1 MKLGSRDPTEVRD
14 VSIVLWDADI
24 FLSLGKWSGRY
35 DSDIVSTDDSEEET
49 DNWQGRLLEGEE
61 KIDLFVLIHT
71 SWVFI

>member
-1 MKLGSRDPTEVRD
+1 MKHGSRDPTEVRD

-35 DSDIVSTDDSEEET
+35 DSDIVSTDNSEEKI

-61 KIDLFVLIHT
+61 KIDLLC
-71 SWVFI
+71 

>member
-1 MKLGSRDPTEVRD
+1 MKHGSRDPTEVRD

-61 KIDLFVLIHT
+61 KIDLFMLIHT

>member
-35 DSDIVSTDDSEEET
+35 DSDIVSTDDSEEEI

-61 KIDLFVLIHT
+61 KIDLFMLIHT